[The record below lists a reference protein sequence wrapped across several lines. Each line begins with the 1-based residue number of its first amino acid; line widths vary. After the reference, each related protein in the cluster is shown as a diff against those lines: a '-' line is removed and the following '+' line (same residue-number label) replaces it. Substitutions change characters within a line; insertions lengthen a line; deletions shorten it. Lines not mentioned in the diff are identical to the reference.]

1 MRFRVVDPYAFFSSS
16 SGTSEGIGAALT
28 SRLRPY
34 LIFCRAKMYS
44 SVEGR
49 RTTGSFFDFLVS
61 PIMFLFFT
69 SAGLPLT
76 ALDIFSRK
84 ISKSATTWLKISYR
98 EEEEEEEEREA
109 KRSDRIRGFPLAEG
123 ATVISGCCRR
133 PTVFI
138 SMSIFSSG
146 V

>member
-1 MRFRVVDPYAFFSSS
+1 MLFFSS
-16 SGTSEGIGAALT
+16 SGTSEGIGVALT
-28 SRLRPY
+28 SRLMPY
-34 LIFCRAKMYS
+34 LIFCRAEMYS

-49 RTTGSFFDFLVS
+49 KTTGSFFDFLVN

-69 SAGLPLT
+69 SAGLALM

-84 ISKSATTWLKISYR
+84 ISKSVITWLKISYR
-98 EEEEEEEEREA
+98 EEEEEREA
-109 KRSDRIRGFPLAEG
+109 KRSDRIRGFPPAYR
-123 ATVISGCCRR
+123 ATEISGCCRR

-146 V
+146 E

>member
-1 MRFRVVDPYAFFSSS
+1 MLFFSS

-28 SRLRPY
+28 SRLMPY
-34 LIFCRAKMYS
+34 LIFCRAEMYS

-84 ISKSATTWLKISYR
+84 ISKSAITWLKISYR
-98 EEEEEEEEREA
+98 EEEEEQGSEKVRQDP
-109 KRSDRIRGFPLAEG
+109 RLSF
-123 ATVISGCCRR
+123 R
-133 PTVFI
+133 PT
-138 SMSIFSSG
+138 G
-146 V
+146 RL

>member
-1 MRFRVVDPYAFFSSS
+1 
-16 SGTSEGIGAALT
+16 
-28 SRLRPY
+28 
-34 LIFCRAKMYS
+34 
-44 SVEGR
+44 
-49 RTTGSFFDFLVS
+49 
-61 PIMFLFFT
+61 MFLFFT

-84 ISKSATTWLKISYR
+84 ISKSATTWLKISYG
-98 EEEEEEEEREA
+98 EEEEEEEREA
-109 KRSDRIRGFPLAEG
+109 NRSDKIRGFPLAQG